1 MSLKNL
7 AIRIHLKLEY
17 VEVWISLFF
26 TPLVF
31 EFHDKSAR
39 KKIPKA
45 DRVVRYAETR
55 AERLKR
61 EFAILRAPCV
71 CAYDFFVY
79 MYSKTV
85 EYANVHIFLKVQT
98 Q

>member
-1 MSLKNL
+1 MRSKNVTEKPRDSDSLE
-7 AIRIHLKLEY
+7 IRVCKS
-17 VEVWISLFF
+17 VDKPVF

-71 CAYDFFVY
+71 CVP
-79 MYSKTV
+79 MT
-85 EYANVHIFLKVQT
+85 FLYICTPKQ
-98 Q
+98 